1 MLSYAS
7 SRWFVTP
14 YAVEG
19 ADVSTG
25 VGAHE
30 PKLQAAE
37 SESTP
42 HEPPCVAAVVVVRVR
57 VFVPSP
63 SPHAL
68 LAAT

>member
-30 PKLQAAE
+30 PKLQAAS
-37 SESTP
+37 SERLP
-42 HEPPCVAAVVVVRVR
+42 HAVPPCAAYVVVVCVR
-57 VFVPSP
+57 VSKPG
-63 SPHAL
+63 PHAL
-68 LAAT
+68 LQSP